1 MSSDFMHVDPA
12 KQRLFIEDLNKRV
25 YNIEQVIETLES
37 RMRALGRDWRDQEFE
52 AFVQQA
58 TRTAKV
64 LKTFVA
70 EGRKVSL
77 QLAQAANLGEQ
88 YQRIKH

>member
-1 MSSDFMHVDPA
+1 MSGNFMHVDPA
-12 KQRLFIEDLNKRV
+12 KQRAFIENLNQRV
-25 YNIEQVIETLES
+25 YNIEQIIEILES

-58 TRTAKV
+58 TRTAQV
-64 LKTFVA
+64 LKTFVG

-77 QLAQAANLGEQ
+77 QLAQAADLGEQ
-88 YQRIKH
+88 YQRIKL